1 MSMNKRIAIQGVKG
15 CFHEQ
20 AARLFYEE
28 HGHIVPEIVECL
40 TFDGLYKSMDR
51 GDADAAVMA
60 IENTV
65 SGGLLPNF
73 ELLRKYDRKIKGEVF
88 LRIQQNLM
96 ALPGQKIED
105 IKEVRTH
112 YMAINQTREFFKDYP
127 WIRLVE
133 SEDTAKSAADVA
145 QNGLMGV
152 GAVASTLAAE
162 LYGLE
167 MLAESIET
175 YKQNFTRFLILD
187 DELRVNK
194 AAINKSSMCFTLSH
208 TPGSLA
214 HVLTILSFYG
224 MNLTRIQSLPIP
236 GQEWQYFFYVDIK
249 FDDYVRY
256 EQALAAVRPLMED
269 LNILGEYVSAI

>member
-1 MSMNKRIAIQGVKG
+1 MNKRISIQGVKG

-20 AARLFYEE
+20 AARLFYQSR
-28 HGHIVPEIVECL
+28 GHDVPDIVECL
-40 TFDGLYKSMDR
+40 TFDDLYVSMDK
-51 GDADAAVMA
+51 GESDAAIMA

-96 ALPGQKIED
+96 ALPGQTIED

-112 YMAINQTREFFKDYP
+112 YMAINQTREFFKNCP

-152 GAVASTLAAE
+152 GAVASELAAD
-162 LYGLE
+162 LYGLDI
-167 MLAESIET
+167 LAESIET

-187 DELRVNK
+187 DELAVDKDEINK
-194 AAINKSSMCFTLSH
+194 ASMCFTLPH
-208 TPGSLA
+208 APGSLA

-224 MNLTRIQSLPIP
+224 MNMTRIQSLPIP
-236 GQEWQYFFYVDIK
+236 GHEWQYFFYVDIK
-249 FDDYVRY
+249 FEDYIRY

-269 LNILGEYVSAI
+269 LDILGEYRAAI

>member
-1 MSMNKRIAIQGVKG
+1 MKKISIQGVKG

-20 AARLFYEE
+20 AARLFYKDY
-28 HGHIVPEIVECL
+28 GMTDPGIVECR
-40 TFDGLYKSMDR
+40 TFDDLYVSMDR
-51 GDADAAVMA
+51 GEADAAVMA

-96 ALPGQKIED
+96 ALPGQRIED
-105 IKEVRTH
+105 LKEVRTH

-133 SEDTAKSAADVA
+133 SEDTAKSAAEVA
-145 QNGLMGV
+145 NQGLEGV
-152 GAVASTLAAE
+152 GAVASLLAAD

-167 MLAESIET
+167 VLAESIET
-175 YKQNFTRFLILD
+175 YKQNFTRFLVFD
-187 DELRVNK
+187 DALEVDKSKINK
-194 AAINKSSMCFTLSH
+194 ASMCFTLSH

-249 FDDYVRY
+249 FDDYLRY
-256 EQALAAVRPLMED
+256 EQALSAVRPLMED
-269 LNILGEYVSAI
+269 LNILGEYTAAI